1 MGDFTDNDKTDLEPL
16 EAGSSHNEGP
26 SIYEGYDIDDIDAV
40 DDDESGNP
48 AAPHV
53 FNNKQFLPETAV
65 QAHLPGFE
73 RDDDELIS
81 DFDDAK
87 ADHNDGDTMYV
98 LVTSFEEKVKHSGKV
113 WVIDRD

>member
-40 DDDESGNP
+40 DVDESGNP

-53 FNNKQFLPETAV
+53 FNNK
-65 QAHLPGFE
+65 
-73 RDDDELIS
+73 
-81 DFDDAK
+81 
-87 ADHNDGDTMYV
+87 
-98 LVTSFEEKVKHSGKV
+98 
-113 WVIDRD
+113 